1 MTKAHPVT
9 DAPFVVFGSVRKAV
23 TSSSFMYH
31 CVHIHT
37 STTPKKFVMNTAAT
51 LFVLILSSLT
61 ALASGSG
68 ITGRTNQ
75 GTFSSGCATCHGG
88 APNTATEIRVLQ
100 AVDGKVAVKPGE
112 TVELS
117 VVVAHPTNNRAGV
130 NIAVKRTENGALNV
144 GQLTAVAGLRA
155 LAGSQELTH
164 IGPRQMSGG
173 QAVFTFRW
181 TAPQDEG
188 TYFLQAVGNAVNG
201 NSSADGGDAWNYLT
215 PVQLV
220 VSNPTSVED
229 RRTQLAGRMSPIP
242 AHDNVTLSAPASD
255 GEVFA
260 VTIASVDGI
269 IIATDAVTAT
279 SGQVVYTWNGR
290 NSQGLPVAPGSYSV
304 ALFADRRTIRGTA
317 IISR

>member
-1 MTKAHPVT
+1 
-9 DAPFVVFGSVRKAV
+9 
-23 TSSSFMYH
+23 
-31 CVHIHT
+31 
-37 STTPKKFVMNTAAT
+37 MNIIAT
-51 LFVLILSSLT
+51 LFVLLVSSLT
-61 ALASGSG
+61 AFASGGG

-88 APNTATEIRVLQ
+88 APNSATEVQLLQ
-100 AVDGKVAVKPGE
+100 AVDGKVSVKPGE

-117 VVVAHPTNNRAGV
+117 IIVAHPTNNRAGV

-144 GQLTAVAGLRA
+144 GQLTAVAGLRS

-164 IGPRQMSGG
+164 SGPRQMSGG

-201 NSSADGGDAWNYLT
+201 NSSADGGDSWNYIT

-220 VSNPTSVED
+220 VSNPTSVSEVASIS
-229 RRTQLAGRMSPIP
+229 TGHLAPLP
-242 AHDNVTLSAPASD
+242 AHDNVTLSSPATD
-255 GEVFA
+255 GEQFT
-260 VTIASVDGI
+260 VTISGIDGA
-269 IIATDAVTAT
+269 IIATDRILASAGLV
-279 SGQVVYTWNGR
+279 SYTWNGR
-290 NSQGLPVAPGSYSV
+290 NAQGLPVAPGSYSI
-304 ALFADRRTIRGTA
+304 ALVADRRTIRGTA